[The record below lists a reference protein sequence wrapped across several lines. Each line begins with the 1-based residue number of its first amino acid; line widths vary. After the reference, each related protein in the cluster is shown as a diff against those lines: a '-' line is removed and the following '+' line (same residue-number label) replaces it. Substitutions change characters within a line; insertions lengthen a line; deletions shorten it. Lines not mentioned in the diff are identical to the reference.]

1 MGMPLSIAVRLLPTP
16 TAVMTWRSPAE
27 HMAWRHGNG
36 RAQPCDLQVA
46 VVLQVA
52 PPDPGEPGGAPPGQA
67 GGRAGRLLPT
77 PDTGTSP
84 AGHGRRGGRPGNG
97 HQSGQ
102 DLDAVARALHSP
114 AAAGTRP
121 PAGPGRHAGQPG
133 GQQARARDAGV
144 DWGPY
149 EAAVR
154 RWEHALGCA
163 APPPAERVPGQRV
176 RLAAAFAEWLMG
188 IPGWV
193 TGITGIPRTAQLR
206 IIGNGVVPQQ
216 AAAALRLLIQAAAA
230 FPPDPG
236 LAGEEGREIAA

>member
-1 MGMPLSIAVRLLPTP
+1 MGIQLATAVRLLPTP
-16 TAVMTWRSPAE
+16 TAVTTWRSPAE
-27 HMAWRHGNG
+27 HMAWRHRNG
-36 RAQPCDLQVA
+36 RTQPCDLQVA

-52 PPDPGEPGGAPPGQA
+52 PPDQGEPGGAPPGQA
-67 GGRAGRLLPT
+67 GGTDGRLLPT

-102 DLDAVARALHSP
+102 DLDAVARTLHTP
-114 AAAGTRP
+114 QAASARP
-121 PAGPGRHAGQPG
+121 PARAGRHAGQPDGQETRAG
-133 GQQARARDAGV
+133 GAGV

-154 RWEHALGCA
+154 RWEHALGCP
-163 APPPAERVPGQRV
+163 APPPAEHGPGQRL

-216 AAAALRLLIQAAAA
+216 AAAALRLLIQAAA
-230 FPPDPG
+230 FPSVPG
-236 LAGEEGREIAA
+236 LAGEEGQ